1 MASLSYRS
9 ASKIASREM
18 RSSRGKFFFV
28 ILSVAIGVAALTGV
42 RGFSSSFR
50 ATLLT
55 RARSIMAADLSARM
69 TSQATPAEN
78 AGLAEIEREG
88 VQMTPVTELLSMA
101 SAAKTMDPLLVS
113 LKAVD
118 PNAYPYYG
126 SVDLEPAGKLSDA
139 LTPNTIAVADDLLV
153 RLRLQVGDSLKIGN
167 KTFRIVSVVVNEP
180 DRLSGQFAAGP
191 RVLISRQGLDES
203 GLIAPGS
210 HAGQR
215 FLFKVPKPKNGAPI
229 SDEAVAD
236 LKARLIK
243 LLPEAQVVDYRE
255 TNPALTAGLD
265 QATSLLSLMSL
276 VALVLGAV
284 GVAMAMRAH
293 LQQRLDT
300 IAIMK
305 SLGAGSG
312 QIIKIYLIQ
321 TLILGAIGE
330 AVGVLLGIGVQMAFP
345 YLLASLINVRPELRI
360 DPHAILAGLGA
371 GMLTTLLFTLPPLLD
386 IRGIRPILILRR
398 AVDEIDDEPAMTF
411 AQRLRTSGPRM
422 LFLLAL
428 TAGSVG
434 VLRLLHLIRF
444 ASAAKTAVEFGAC
457 FAVALLVG
465 PWIPPLVRIVRMLRK
480 NIVQILAFLL
490 ILGGLSFIAS
500 RVSDSED
507 VGKWFSVGLVAVLLV
522 LLLASFLV
530 LKSLKFF
537 LTRTRLHLPSA
548 VRHGLANLYR
558 PGNPSA
564 ALLAALGMGVMQIM
578 LVFLM
583 QHAVVRQLHI
593 SSAPDLPNIFLV
605 DIANEEVDGVRKLLE
620 SSSAVTAPP
629 EMLPVV
635 TSRIVALDGVP
646 ASEIKTKNFPR
657 RMLNS
662 IQLTW
667 ANEVQPGTTVVDG
680 KWWDAKEA
688 ADAGKHPVVAVAR
701 HQAQRLGI
709 KVGST
714 ISFAAQD
721 QHFDAKVVA
730 LIQADGQHAFSRAE
744 FILPE
749 KSLSGFPV
757 VWYGGV
763 HARPDQVAQLQR
775 ALYAAYPTVTVINVA
790 QALETIRGVVI
801 QIIYVVQ
808 FLAAFS
814 IFAGVVILASS
825 IAGTKYRRIREVVVL
840 KTLGATRARIATI
853 FSIEFAVLGLVAG
866 VVGIFFANIVV
877 AGLLRALGVPRVIE
891 WGWSFSALAGTAALT
906 VVTGWVASHRILGQ
920 KPLEVL
926 REE

>member
-1 MASLSYRS
+1 MH
-9 ASKIASREM
+9 
-18 RSSRGKFFFV
+18 SSRGKFTFV

-50 ATLLT
+50 ATLLN

-69 TSQATPAEN
+69 TTQATPLES

-88 VQMTPVTELLSMA
+88 VKMTPVTELLSMA
-101 SAAKTMDPLLVS
+101 SSAKTMDPLLVS

-126 SVDLEPAGKLSDA
+126 SVDLVPAGKLASVLDA
-139 LTPNTIAVADDLLV
+139 NSVAVADDLLV
-153 RLRLQVGDSLKIGN
+153 RLKMQVGDSLKIGT
-167 KTFRIVSVVVNEP
+167 KTFRIASVVTNEP
-180 DRLSGQFAAGP
+180 DRLSGSFAAGP
-191 RVLISRQGLDES
+191 RVLISREGLDES

-215 FLFKVPKPKNGAPI
+215 YLFKVPKPSNGAPI

-243 LLPEAQVVDYRE
+243 LLPEAQVIDYRE

-305 SLGAGSG
+305 SLGASSG

-321 TLILGAIGE
+321 TLLLGGLGGVI
-330 AVGVLLGIGVQMAFP
+330 GVLLGIGVQMAFP
-345 YLLASLINVRPELRI
+345 YLLANLINVHPDIRI
-360 DPHAILAGLGA
+360 DPNAVMAGLTA
-371 GMLTTLLFTLPPLLD
+371 GVLTTLLFTLPPLLD

-398 AVDEIDDEPAMTF
+398 AVDEQDEPF
-411 AQRLRTSGPRM
+411 FS
-422 LFLLAL
+422 
-428 TAGSVG
+428 S
-434 VLRLLHLIRF
+434 
-444 ASAAKTAVEFGAC
+444 
-457 FAVALLVG
+457 LVK
-465 PWIPPLVRIVRMLRK
+465 RLRK
-480 NIVQILAFLL
+480 NLAQIFAFVV
-490 ILGGLSFIAS
+490 ILGGLTLIAY
-500 RVSDSED
+500 RVSDSVT
-507 VGKWFSVGLVAVLLV
+507 VGKWFSLGLVTVLLV
-522 LLLASFLV
+522 LLIASYLV

-537 LTRTRLHLPSA
+537 LTRTRLHLPSV

-558 PGNPSA
+558 PGNPSS

-583 QHAVVRQLHI
+583 QHAVVRQLQVT
-593 SSAPDLPNIFLV
+593 SAPNLPNVFLV
-605 DIANEEVDGVRKLLE
+605 DIANEEIEGVHRLLK
-620 SSSAVTAPP
+620 SSPAVTAEP
-629 EMLPVV
+629 ELLPVV
-635 TSRIVALDGVP
+635 SSRILGLDGVP
-646 ASEIKTKNFPR
+646 ASEIKTQNFPK
-657 RMLNS
+657 RMLQN

-667 ANEVQPGTTVVDG
+667 SEKVPPGATVVGG
-680 KWWDAKEA
+680 KWWTAEQA
-688 ADAGKHPVVAVAR
+688 AGAAQHPLVAVAR
-701 HQAQRLGI
+701 HQAQRLGLKI
-709 KVGST
+709 GST
-714 ISFAAQD
+714 ISFAVQD
-721 QHFDAKVVA
+721 RHFDATVVA
-730 LIQADGQHAFSRAE
+730 LTQADGQHAYSRAE
-744 FILPE
+744 FILPRQ
-749 KSLSGFPV
+749 SLETFPV

-763 HARPDQVAQLQR
+763 HVKPDQVAQLQR
-775 ALYAAYPTVTVINVA
+775 ALYNAYPTVTVINVA
-790 QALETIRGVVI
+790 QALETIRGVVV

-814 IFAGVVILASS
+814 IFAGIVILASS

-840 KTLGATRARIATI
+840 KTLGATRLRIATI

-866 VVGIFFANIVV
+866 LVGIFFANIVV
-877 AGLLRALGVPRVIE
+877 AGLLRSLQIPRVIE
-891 WGWSFSALAGTAALT
+891 WGWNFGGLAAISLLT
-906 VVTGWVASHRILGQ
+906 VATGWVASHRILGQ